1 MQTNVVAVAL
11 KSWFAI
17 VGTKPSPCYCS
28 PPEWHKKIP
37 RFPEETGEGAALRQQ
52 LLVLDVLVDG
62 LGGSLAGTHGLDDG
76 SGTGHGIAAGVH
88 AVTAGLAVVAVGD
101 DMN

>member
-37 RFPEETGEGAALRQQ
+37 RFPEETGEGTALRQK

-62 LGGSLAGTHGLDDG
+62 LGDEILARTCLAVNDDVGVRFGSLEDEAVLYFCRCLD
-76 SGTGHGIAAGVH
+76 SHCF
-88 AVTAGLAVVAVGD
+88 
-101 DMN
+101 